1 MIRVRTRHRL
11 ATLTLVG
18 ATSIGTAF
26 LMTGC
31 TGDIE
36 QSGSGLHTPSP
47 GQSGCKA
54 EENMRPFDCAPY
66 RSSAGRDGS
75 GNPVEWLS
83 ANPITVT
90 VTEQNDTSTLVV
102 STPCN
107 AINVP
112 VTITSKLISPKADE
126 LTSGAMGCSS
136 PKSDYE
142 SWTRNFISEPMTFSL
157 NGDQL
162 TLKNSMGEIQ
172 LTKTSHS

>member
-1 MIRVRTRHRL
+1 
-11 ATLTLVG
+11 
-18 ATSIGTAF
+18 
-26 LMTGC
+26 
-31 TGDIE
+31 
-36 QSGSGLHTPSP
+36 
-47 GQSGCKA
+47 
-54 EENMRPFDCAPY
+54 
-66 RSSAGRDGS
+66 
-75 GNPVEWLS
+75 
-83 ANPITVT
+83 
-90 VTEQNDTSTLVV
+90 
-102 STPCN
+102 
-107 AINVP
+107 VP

>member
-1 MIRVRTRHRL
+1 
-11 ATLTLVG
+11 
-18 ATSIGTAF
+18 
-26 LMTGC
+26 
-31 TGDIE
+31 
-36 QSGSGLHTPSP
+36 
-47 GQSGCKA
+47 
-54 EENMRPFDCAPY
+54 MRPFDCAPY